1 MQAFLPAGE
10 VNLLARRRQPLH
22 PEAEQALEQFKYE
35 VAREL
40 GLADKVAARGWGE
53 MTTRECGKV
62 GGTMV
67 KKMINMAE
75 EKLDR

>member
-1 MQAFLPAGE
+1 MPAGE
-10 VNLLARRRQPLH
+10 VNLLARRRQHLH
-22 PEAEQALEQFKYE
+22 PQAERALEQFKYE

-67 KKMINMAE
+67 KKMIQMVE
-75 EKLDR
+75 DRLER